1 MVTENYKINPVSGLR
16 SQVSGLRS
24 QKKEIMS
31 NIIAIVGRPNVGK
44 STLFNRLTE
53 SSNAIVKEI
62 SGVTRDRIYGRG
74 EWNGMPFSVIDTGG
88 YVHGSEDIFEGE
100 IRKQVKLAIEEASVI
115 VFMVD
120 VTTGIVDLDETVAA
134 MLRKSKKKVFI
145 VANKVDNTQRYG
157 LSSEFYQF
165 GLGDVYDM
173 SATNGSGTGELL
185 DDIINAF
192 DPNAQFEEVSDLP
205 RIAVVGKPNVGKSS
219 LINAF
224 TGQERNIVTDIS
236 GTTRDA
242 INTRFK
248 AFGFDF
254 MLIDTAGIRK
264 KAKVTE
270 DIEYYSTL
278 RSVRTIENADV
289 CIFMI
294 DATEGIQK
302 QDLHIYYMIEKNH
315 KGVVVLVNK
324 WDLVEKDHTTMLQY
338 EEKLREELAPF
349 NDVPIIFTSTLT
361 KQRIHKALET
371 AMEVYENRI
380 KKVPTSELNDL
391 LLPIIDATPPPS
403 LKGKYI
409 KIKYIT
415 QLPTHAPAFA
425 FFCNLPQYIPDSYKR
440 FLENKLRAN
449 FNFTGIPIRIFFRKK

>member
-1 MVTENYKINPVSGLR
+1 
-16 SQVSGLRS
+16 
-24 QKKEIMS
+24 MS

>member
-1 MVTENYKINPVSGLR
+1 VNFEVERRKNNLFSLQQLK
-16 SQVSGLRS
+16 
-24 QKKEIMS
+24 IMS

-44 STLFNRLTE
+44 STIFNRLTE
-53 SSNAIVKEI
+53 SQNAIVKEV

-74 EWNGMPFSVIDTGG
+74 EWNGVPFSVIDTGG

-100 IRKQVKLAIEEASVI
+100 IRKQVKLAIEEANAILFVL
-115 VFMVD
+115 D

-145 VANKVDNTQRYG
+145 VANKVDSALRFG
-157 LSSEFYQF
+157 MSAEFWSL
-165 GLGDVYDM
+165 GLGEVYDI
-173 SATNGSGTGELL
+173 SASNGSGTGELL
-185 DDIINAF
+185 DDLVKVFDKNAPF
-192 DPNAQFEEVSDLP
+192 VDDTDTP
-205 RIAVVGKPNVGKSS
+205 RIAIVGKPNVGKSS
-219 LINAF
+219 FVNAI

-242 INTRFK
+242 INTRYK

-254 MLIDTAGIRK
+254 ILVDTAGIRK

-278 RSVRTIENADV
+278 RAVRTIENSDV
-289 CIFMI
+289 CILMI

-302 QDLHIYYMIEKNH
+302 QDLVIYYMIEKNH

-324 WDLVEKDHTTMLQY
+324 WDLVEKDHMTMNEY
-338 EEKLREELAPF
+338 EEKIREQLAPY
-349 NDVPIIFTSTLT
+349 NDVPIIFTSTVT

-371 AMEVYENRI
+371 AMEVYSNRI
-380 KKVPTSELNDL
+380 KKVSTSDLNDL

-403 LKGKYI
+403 VKSKYVQ
-409 KIKYIT
+409 IKYVT

-425 FFCNLPQYIPDSYKR
+425 FFCNLPQYVAESYKR
-440 FLENKLRAN
+440 FLENKIREN
-449 FNFTGIPIRIFFRKK
+449 FNFSGIPIRIFFRKK

>member
-1 MVTENYKINPVSGLR
+1 
-16 SQVSGLRS
+16 
-24 QKKEIMS
+24 MS

-53 SSNAIVKEI
+53 STNAIVKEV

-134 MLRKSKKKVFI
+134 MLRKSKKKIFV

-157 LSSEFYQF
+157 LSSEFWSF
-165 GLGDVYDM
+165 GLGDVYDL
-173 SATNGSGTGELL
+173 SATNGGGTGELL
-185 DDIINAF
+185 DDIVAAF
-192 DPNAQFEEVSDLP
+192 DPNAQFEEVSELP

-242 INTRFK
+242 INTRYK

-324 WDLVEKDHTTMLQY
+324 WDLVEKDHTTMLAY

-371 AMEVYENRI
+371 AMKVYENRI
-380 KKVPTSELNDL
+380 TKVTTSELNDL
-391 LLPIIDATPPPS
+391 LLPIIEATPPPS

-409 KIKYIT
+409 RIKYIT

-440 FLENKLRAN
+440 FLENKLRDN
-449 FNFTGIPIRIFFRKK
+449 FNFSGIPIRIFFRKK